1 MSSVALAA
9 FLFLGPPI
17 GEFVNRFGCRLAT
30 VIGCLTCS
38 VALALG
44 SVAPNIIVLYLA
56 FSVLFGVGNTFVYI
70 SAPVI
75 ITQYFSRRR
84 SFALGFVTAGQGLGT
99 MICGPVLQA
108 LVGLFDWRNTFLIFA
123 AVLGFS
129 SLTGCLINRGNQEP
143 TSTSTQGKKN
153 HGKFSCDLSIWK
165 RPIFLVL
172 LVVGGLSNFSRM
184 VPYVHL
190 VSVSYHFHPRP
201 FKPIQW
207 PTQPAGTQYP
217 GFCSMKRPEV
227 FLLLPTP
234 THHSITRSEIVR
246 SNHKATSPA
255 QCNFC

>member
-56 FSVLFGVGNTFVYI
+56 FSLLFGVGNTFVYI

-123 AVLGFS
+123 GVLGFS

-143 TSTSTQGKKN
+143 TSTSTQGKQN

-165 RPIFLVL
+165 SPTFLVL
-172 LVVGGLSNFSRM
+172 LAVAGLSNFSRM

-190 VSVSYHFHPRP
+190 VSVPYHFHPRRA
-201 FKPIQW
+201 FL
-207 PTQPAGTQYP
+207 
-217 GFCSMKRPEV
+217 KRPENFSGPKTFRGSFRV
-227 FLLLPTP
+227 NFSGPGKRFSTRPKTP
-234 THHSITRSEIVR
+234 TRVVFSGCCLQRELDSDLLRT
-246 SNHKATSPA
+246 
-255 QCNFC
+255 